1 MVDGELGDTQEVRTM
16 TDSASEATGRIFISY
31 RRQDSAY
38 PAGWLYDRLAE
49 RFGPEQI
56 FKDIDSIELGD
67 DFVDTITRAVGSCD
81 ILLALIGQEWLDITG
96 ADGTRRLDDPDD
108 FVRLEIEA
116 ALERKVLLIPI
127 LVDGAVMPR
136 GDDLPPSIAALVRR
150 HALELSPNRFRA
162 DTDRLLETMERTLT
176 GMRDAQT
183 APMMAVEEDV
193 PETRSQP
200 EPEPEQGGWPASPT
214 LPEPRRGGSPTISR
228 RPLLIA
234 AAAVAVVVAVIAIVM
249 NLPGDDRDEP
259 ARAAAT
265 PPELGPGGPTVLAHR
280 GGDEEFAWQTIPAFE
295 HAARIGAQVEVDV
308 RWTSDGVAV
317 LVHDPGTTPGIECEG
332 GNLIV
337 ADTEWSELDETCR
350 SSVAASK
357 NGKQYGIP
365 TFAEGVAAVAKV
377 PGAEIYAEVKVK
389 QSSRQVR
396 HFIETIKNAR
406 MIDRAVVMSSKPA
419 ELAKIRAEAE
429 AQGEGD
435 LRTMLFFSGQ
445 RLVPADLAAQDLWG
459 AAVKFD
465 LISKAYVK
473 DLNDAGLQVMM
484 WIVNSPELWKQA
496 IDVGADLILTD
507 KPVAYGTWFEAS

>member
-1 MVDGELGDTQEVRTM
+1 MP
-16 TDSASEATGRIFISY
+16 DSASEATGRIFISY

-38 PAGWLYDRLAE
+38 PAGWLYDRLAA

-67 DFVDTITRAVGSCD
+67 DFVDTITNAVGSCD
-81 ILLALIGQEWLDITG
+81 ILLALIGQEWLDIAG
-96 ADGTRRLDDPDD
+96 ADGMRRLDDPDD

-127 LVDGAVMPR
+127 LVDGAEMPR
-136 GDDLPPSIAALVRR
+136 GDELPASIAALVRR

-162 DTDRLLETMERTLT
+162 DTDRLLETMDRTLT

-183 APMMAVEEDV
+183 APMMAVDEAV
-193 PETRSQP
+193 PEP
-200 EPEPEQGGWPASPT
+200 EPRASTVPEPEQGGWPAAST
-214 LPEPRRGGSPTISR
+214 LPKPGKGGSRSIPR
-228 RPLLIA
+228 RPLLMA

-249 NLPGDDRDEP
+249 NLLGDDPNDP
-259 ARAAAT
+259 AGADAQ

-308 RWTSDGVAV
+308 RWSEDDVAV

-337 ADTEWSELDETCR
+337 ADTKWSELDEKCR
-350 SSVAASK
+350 SAVAASK

-377 PGAEIYAEVKVK
+377 PGAEIYAEVKVE
-389 QSSRQVR
+389 QGPRQVR
-396 HFIETIKNAR
+396 HFVETIKNAR
-406 MIDRAVVMSSKPA
+406 MIDRAVVMSSKPD
-419 ELAKIRAEAE
+419 ELAKIRDEAE

-435 LRTMLFFSGQ
+435 LRTILFISGQ
-445 RLVPADLAAQDLWG
+445 RQLPADLAAQDLWG

-473 DLNDAGLQVMM
+473 NLNDAGLQVMM
-484 WIVNSPELWKQA
+484 WIVNSPELWKEA

-507 KPVAYGTWFEAS
+507 KPVAYGKWFEAS

>member
-1 MVDGELGDTQEVRTM
+1 M

-38 PAGWLYDRLAE
+38 PAGWLYDRLAA

-67 DFVDTITRAVGSCD
+67 DFVDTITNAVGSCD
-81 ILLALIGQEWLDITG
+81 ILLALIGQEWLDIAG
-96 ADGTRRLDDPDD
+96 SDGTRRLDDPDD

-127 LVDGAVMPR
+127 LVDGALMPR
-136 GDDLPPSIAALVRR
+136 GDELPPSIAALVRR

-162 DTDRLLETMERTLT
+162 DTDRLLETMDRTLT

-183 APMMAVEEDV
+183 APMMAVEEAV
-193 PETRSQP
+193 RAPA
-200 EPEPEQGGWPASPT
+200 PEPEQGGWPASPT
-214 LPEPRRGGSPTISR
+214 LPEPPQAGSPAISR
-228 RPLLIA
+228 RALLIA

-249 NLPGDDRDEP
+249 NLPGGDDPDEP
-259 ARAAAT
+259 ANAAAK
-265 PPELGPGGPTVLAHR
+265 PPALGPGGPTVLAHR

-295 HAARIGAQVEVDV
+295 HAASIGAQVEVDV

-337 ADTEWSELDETCR
+337 ADTEWSELDERCR
-350 SSVAASK
+350 SSVNASK

-396 HFIETIKNAR
+396 HFVETIKNAR

-419 ELAKIRAEAE
+419 ELAKVRDEAE

-484 WIVNSPELWKQA
+484 WIVNSPELWEQA

-507 KPVAYGTWFEAS
+507 KPVAYGKWFEAS

>member
-1 MVDGELGDTQEVRTM
+1 MP
-16 TDSASEATGRIFISY
+16 DSASEATGRIFISY

-49 RFGPEQI
+49 RFGPDQI
-56 FKDIDSIELGD
+56 FKDVDSIELGD
-67 DFVDTITRAVGSCD
+67 DFVDTITNAVGSCD
-81 ILLALIGQEWLDITG
+81 ILLALIGQEWLDIAG
-96 ADGTRRLDDPDD
+96 ADGTRRLDEPDD

-127 LVDGAVMPR
+127 LVDGAEMPR
-136 GDDLPPSIAALVRR
+136 GDELPASIAALVRR

-162 DTDRLLETMERTLT
+162 DTDRLLETMDRTLT

-183 APMMAVEEDV
+183 APMMAVDEAV
-193 PETRSQP
+193 PEP
-200 EPEPEQGGWPASPT
+200 EPRGSTVPEPEQGGWPAAST
-214 LPEPRRGGSPTISR
+214 LPEPAKGGSRSIPR
-228 RPLLIA
+228 RPLLMA

-249 NLPGDDRDEP
+249 NLPGDDRNDP
-259 ARAAAT
+259 AGAEAK

-308 RWTSDGVAV
+308 RWTSDSVAV

-337 ADTEWSELDETCR
+337 ADTKWSELDEKCR

-377 PGAEIYAEVKVK
+377 PGAEIYAEVKVE

-396 HFIETIKNAR
+396 HFVETIKNSR
-406 MIDRAVVMSSKPA
+406 MIDRAVVMSSKPD
-419 ELAKIRAEAE
+419 ELAKIRDEAE

-435 LRTMLFFSGQ
+435 LRTILFISGQ

-507 KPVAYGTWFEAS
+507 KPVAYGQWFEAS

>member
-1 MVDGELGDTQEVRTM
+1 M

-38 PAGWLYDRLAE
+38 PAGWLYDRLAD

-67 DFVDTITRAVGSCD
+67 DFVDTITTAVGSCD
-81 ILLALIGQEWLDITG
+81 ILLALIGQEWLDITA

-127 LVDGAVMPR
+127 LVDGAEMPR
-136 GDDLPPSIAALVRR
+136 GDDLPASIAAMVRR

-162 DTDRLLETMERTLT
+162 DTDRLLETMDRTLT

-183 APMMAVEEDV
+183 APMVAVEEAV
-193 PETRSQP
+193 
-200 EPEPEQGGWPASPT
+200 PEPEQGGWPASPT
-214 LPEPRRGGSPTISR
+214 LPEPRQRGAPAVSR
-228 RPLLIA
+228 RASLIA
-234 AAAVAVVVAVIAIVM
+234 AAAIAAVVAVIAIVM
-249 NLPGDDRDEP
+249 NLPGDDPDEP
-259 ARAAAT
+259 AGAAAK

-295 HAARIGAQVEVDV
+295 HAARIGAQIEVDV
-308 RWTSDGVAV
+308 RWTSDSVAV

-337 ADTEWSELDETCR
+337 ADTEWSELEKMCR

-389 QSSRQVR
+389 QSARQVR
-396 HFIETIKNAR
+396 HFVETIKNAR
-406 MIDRAVVMSSKPA
+406 MIDRAVVMSSKPD
-419 ELAKIRAEAE
+419 ELAKIRDEAE

-445 RLVPADLAAQDLWG
+445 RLVPAELAAQDLWG

-465 LISKAYVK
+465 LISNAYVK
-473 DLNDAGLQVMM
+473 DLNDAGLHVMM

-507 KPVAYGTWFEAS
+507 KPVAYGKWFEAS

>member
-1 MVDGELGDTQEVRTM
+1 MVDGELGETQEVRTM
-16 TDSASEATGRIFISY
+16 TDSLSESTGRIFISY

-49 RFGPEQI
+49 KFGPDQI

-67 DFVDTITRAVGSCD
+67 DFVDTITNAVGSCD
-81 ILLALIGQEWLDITG
+81 ILLALIGQKWVDIAG
-96 ADGTRRLDDPDD
+96 ADGTRRLDEPDD

-127 LVDGAVMPR
+127 LVDGAEMPR
-136 GDDLPPSIAALVRR
+136 GDELPPSIAAMVRR

-162 DTDRLLETMERTLT
+162 DTDRLLETMDRTLT
-176 GMRDAQT
+176 GLRDAET
-183 APMMAVEEDV
+183 APMAAVDE
-193 PETRSQP
+193 PIQ
-200 EPEPEQGGWPASPT
+200 EPEPGGWPAAST
-214 LPEPRRGGSPTISR
+214 LPEPVQGDASTISR

-249 NLPGDDRDEP
+249 NLPGDDSNGP
-259 ARAAAT
+259 AGVVAK

-308 RWTSDGVAV
+308 RWTSDSVAV

-337 ADTEWSELDETCR
+337 ADTEWSELDEKCR
-350 SSVAASK
+350 SSVAASR

-377 PGAEIYAEVKVK
+377 PGAEIYAEVKVE
-389 QSSRQVR
+389 QSARQVR
-396 HFIETIKNAR
+396 HFVETIKNAR
-406 MIDRAVVMSSKPA
+406 MIDRAVVMSSKPD
-419 ELAKIRAEAE
+419 ELAKLRDEAE

-507 KPVAYGTWFEAS
+507 KPVAYGKWFEAS

>member
-1 MVDGELGDTQEVRTM
+1 M
-16 TDSASEATGRIFISY
+16 TDSLSESTGRIFISY

-49 RFGPEQI
+49 KFGPDQI

-67 DFVDTITRAVGSCD
+67 DFVDTITNAVGSCD
-81 ILLALIGQEWLDITG
+81 ILLALIGQKWLDIAG
-96 ADGTRRLDDPDD
+96 ADGTRRLDEPDD

-127 LVDGAVMPR
+127 LVDGAEMPR
-136 GDDLPPSIAALVRR
+136 GDELPPSIAAMVRR

-162 DTDRLLETMERTLT
+162 DTDRLLETMDRTLT
-176 GMRDAQT
+176 GLRDAET
-183 APMMAVEEDV
+183 APMMAVDEPV
-193 PETRSQP
+193 P
-200 EPEPEQGGWPASPT
+200 EPEPGGWPAAST
-214 LPEPRRGGSPTISR
+214 LPEPVQGGASTVSR

-249 NLPGDDRDEP
+249 NLPGDDSNEP
-259 ARAAAT
+259 EGAEAK

-308 RWTSDGVAV
+308 RWTSDSVAV

-337 ADTEWSELDETCR
+337 ADTEWSELDEKCR

-377 PGAEIYAEVKVK
+377 PGAEIYAEVKVE

-396 HFIETIKNAR
+396 HFVETIKNAR
-406 MIDRAVVMSSKPA
+406 MIDRAVVMSSKPD
-419 ELAKIRAEAE
+419 ELAKLRDEAE

-445 RLVPADLAAQDLWG
+445 RLVPADLAAQGLWG

-507 KPVAYGTWFEAS
+507 KPVAYGKWFEAS